1 MARDCTC
8 LGTCRGAEGLGAG
21 WKCALVKEAHRRSG
35 GGQMTNDGYRRDPP
49 ELDLPRLDSIVDT
62 VLKHRPKARSKP
74 AVQRKRRKTIL
85 EKKRAKEK

>member
-21 WKCALVKEAHRRSG
+21 WKCALVKDPSSLG
-35 GGQMTNDGYRRDPP
+35 WQMTNDGYRRDPP

-85 EKKRAKEK
+85 EKQRAKEK